1 MPDICFLVSRSGV
14 TWQLQLGPA
23 VTSCGS
29 AGAWPHSSRLKLL
42 RVLSTVQIS
51 GILGLAVTLL
61 QCYTRPAGGM
71 PGMLGTTHNT
81 AVTARNE
88 TGSSSYV

>member
-29 AGAWPHSSRLKLL
+29 AGAWPHSRLKLL

-61 QCYTRPAGGM
+61 HKTSWRNAG
-71 PGMLGTTHNT
+71 N
-81 AVTARNE
+81 AQDN
-88 TGSSSYV
+88 S

>member
-29 AGAWPHSSRLKLL
+29 AGAWPHSRLKLL
-42 RVLSTVQIS
+42 RCPLSTVQIS

-61 QCYTRPAGGM
+61 HKTSWRNAG
-71 PGMLGTTHNT
+71 N
-81 AVTARNE
+81 ARDN
-88 TGSSSYV
+88 S